1 MVGGEPIDT
10 GTTNVLFILFFHQP
24 WNVLL
29 FFFFLNEYKNMVAHF

>member
-10 GTTNVLFILFFHQP
+10 GTTNVLLFVFHQP

-29 FFFFLNEYKNMVAHF
+29 FFFINEYKNVVAHF